1 MSDVVVHFDKADIY
15 QGRFL
20 ILNNVNLT
28 IKKSE
33 FCYLIGKTGSGKSSF
48 LKTIYAEL
56 PLLNG
61 EASVVGYNLK
71 TIKKRQ
77 VPLLRRKMGMI
88 FQDFNLLH
96 DRNVFENLAYVL
108 KATGW
113 KKKDLIKKRVD
124 EVLKQVNLP
133 FIGHKRTFELS
144 GGEQQR
150 VAIARALLNEPEI
163 LIADEPT
170 GNLDPDT
177 SDVIIKLIKNL
188 CDQDTAVILATHDYR
203 ILEQFPGRIIRC
215 SNGGLIEETSVENLK
230 EQPL

>member
-1 MSDVVVHFDKADIY
+1 
-15 QGRFL
+15 
-20 ILNNVNLT
+20 
-28 IKKSE
+28 
-33 FCYLIGKTGSGKSSF
+33 
-48 LKTIYAEL
+48 
-56 PLLNG
+56 
-61 EASVVGYNLK
+61 
-71 TIKKRQ
+71 
-77 VPLLRRKMGMI
+77 MGMI

-124 EVLKQVNLP
+124 EVLEQVNLP

>member
-1 MSDVVVHFDKADIY
+1 
-15 QGRFL
+15 
-20 ILNNVNLT
+20 
-28 IKKSE
+28 
-33 FCYLIGKTGSGKSSF
+33 
-48 LKTIYAEL
+48 
-56 PLLNG
+56 
-61 EASVVGYNLK
+61 
-71 TIKKRQ
+71 
-77 VPLLRRKMGMI
+77 
-88 FQDFNLLH
+88 
-96 DRNVFENLAYVL
+96 
-108 KATGW
+108 
-113 KKKDLIKKRVD
+113 
-124 EVLKQVNLP
+124 
-133 FIGHKRTFELS
+133 
-144 GGEQQR
+144 

>member
-15 QGRFL
+15 QGRFM

-124 EVLKQVNLP
+124 EVLEQVNLP

-203 ILEQFPGRIIRC
+203 ILNNFQ
-215 SNGGLIEETSVENLK
+215 VESFDAPM
-230 EQPL
+230 ED